1 MCESEKKKKRKERND
16 KKRKIESC
24 MLTGVDGLR

>member
-1 MCESEKKKKRKERND
+1 MHESEKKKEKKRND

-24 MLTGVDGLR
+24 MLTGVDVLR